1 MSMCPTCGGAGTVP
15 CPTCHGQGFT
25 SRTTP
30 DGETVNRLCPAC
42 QGKRKAACT
51 ACHGTGQ
58 AAPAPAQPAPAP
70 AAAHPHAPSP
80 DRLAGRW
87 NGHEGTWYEFVP
99 NGGPNYR
106 VSAGGPLGTSATGT
120 AKLVGHT
127 ITIDATDK
135 LLGHYTLELMLR
147 GNYFDGIDRKA
158 GFPLPVTFHR
168 ATQSPPH

>member
-1 MSMCPTCGGAGTVP
+1 MSKCASCNGTGTLA

-25 SRTTP
+25 SRTTE
-30 DGETVNRLCPAC
+30 DGETLQRLCSGC
-42 QGKRKAACT
+42 QGKRQMPCGV
-51 ACHGTGQ
+51 CRGTGE
-58 AAPAPAQPAPAP
+58 AVEHAPAQPAPTT
-70 AAAHPHAPSP
+70 AARPHAAIP

-87 NGHEGTWYEFVP
+87 NGHEGTWYEFTA

-106 VSAGGPLGTSATGT
+106 VTAGGPLGPSGSGT
-120 AKLVGHT
+120 AKLIGHT

-168 ATQSPPH
+168 ASQSPH